1 MICKRRSELK
11 NTLLGI
17 LENVCTYSSLEREH
31 WFAMNV
37 YALRISLAEKALSR
51 EEKLDYFIP
60 MHYVIRKYASKPK
73 RVLAPLIPSMVFVR
87 GKYSDV
93 HNFQSIYSFIGFATM
108 PKDGHRTPLVVPDPD
123 MENFKIIALKAKGD
137 LTYYRPE
144 ELRMQKG
151 EYIRIIG
158 GIFDGAVARLVKVSG
173 KRNKKLVV
181 ELPGIADIAT
191 TSIEPQFVK
200 KISLKEYKEALS
212 GKAAGQG
219 SPTNPACQPANPS
232 HQPKTAETKRK

>member
-1 MICKRRSELK
+1 
-11 NTLLGI
+11 
-17 LENVCTYSSLEREH
+17 
-31 WFAMNV
+31 MNV

-219 SPTNPACQPANPS
+219 SPSNPDQPGPPIGSQARQPANPS
-232 HQPKTAETKRK
+232 HQPKPAETKRK

>member
-1 MICKRRSELK
+1 
-11 NTLLGI
+11 
-17 LENVCTYSSLEREH
+17 
-31 WFAMNV
+31 MNV

-219 SPTNPACQPANPS
+219 SLTSPDQPGPPIGSQARRPANPS
-232 HQPKTAETKRK
+232 HQPKPAETKRK

>member
-1 MICKRRSELK
+1 
-11 NTLLGI
+11 
-17 LENVCTYSSLEREH
+17 
-31 WFAMNV
+31 MNV

-219 SPTNPACQPANPS
+219 SPTNPTCQPANPS
-232 HQPKTAETKRK
+232 HQPKPAETKRK